1 MAREKRAVDGLL
13 NEVENW
19 QKSKAIRAYV
29 AAVEA
34 AAKRNNA
41 FEGLAPWINWASDQA
56 DRFDPFSESP
66 SSILDT
72 PRDQYRELTPDESFD
87 DDGNIEH
94 A

>member
-1 MAREKRAVDGLL
+1 MTFPAAHYEVQHFTLCDGWVNCWRTIDGEGREVPETFATEAVSYTHLDVYKR
-13 NEVENW
+13 
-19 QKSKAIRAYV
+19 Q
-29 AAVEA
+29 
-34 AAKRNNA
+34 
-41 FEGLAPWINWASDQA
+41 
-56 DRFDPFSESP
+56 PFSESP